1 MRLKHVILGVIVLS
15 GLGWAG
21 YVQYQD
27 PRVRELFGGKRQPE
41 ALASPQ
47 PARISPPATPPS
59 RKKQKKVSQTPPAK
73 PEAARAKKP
82 DPQSA
87 EMNRQLAF
95 TVLGILAAR
104 QLASGISLSVTDDK
118 LAVIGKAANEDKKR
132 EILNVLEN
140 ARGHRR
146 LDATLLTVS
155 MDAGKGPSS

>member
-1 MRLKHVILGVIVLS
+1 
-15 GLGWAG
+15 
-21 YVQYQD
+21 
-27 PRVRELFGGKRQPE
+27 
-41 ALASPQ
+41 
-47 PARISPPATPPS
+47 
-59 RKKQKKVSQTPPAK
+59 
-73 PEAARAKKP
+73 
-82 DPQSA
+82 
-87 EMNRQLAF
+87 MNRQLAF